1 MEAFN
6 PARRQAFVLGRNY
19 LLSLGGEIL
28 QSGFHFILNLVLIW
42 ALTAY
47 EYGIFAIVLILGGIS
62 LTYGNALVSVPA
74 AVHIPKLKSPGAIN
88 FQDVVFSSFAVA
100 ISVALAAIVA
110 AGLWLTIGRPAE
122 AAAGGALV
130 GLWTLR
136 NHVRATLFARRA
148 MFLTTLSDLSYS
160 ASGVTMI
167 ATLFWLQ
174 SGAPQVT
181 AVLTVLAAAN
191 AIAIMVALTGLGAPI
206 RISFRRSVRDRYR
219 AIWLD
224 IVWSLIG
231 VTTWTIQG
239 QAPMFVVAA
248 FVGPAA
254 YAPIAAGIV
263 LFNPLRTALGAFVNV
278 VRPEFAAGLTH
289 GRRRQVK
296 LTLFSSSAVIMLC
309 CLAFGA
315 AIWLCWDALNAHIYG
330 DKFTTASMPLIVTL
344 AGLSALIYLSYHVP
358 LSLVQAARGFKT
370 VAIATTLGG
379 MVGLTAVV
387 ILLLISTVSWSL
399 AGFAA
404 GEAVCWTYLWIAALR
419 VLGNAPARSESVST
433 SAKVEP
439 VTIHDVLPARGVNL

>member
-1 MEAFN
+1 MEALKSVHRH
-6 PARRQAFVLGRNY
+6 ALGRNY
-19 LLSLGGEIL
+19 LLSLGGESL

-42 ALTAY
+42 ALTPY

-74 AVHIPKLKSPGAIN
+74 AVHIPKLRSPGSIN

-100 ISVALAAIVA
+100 ISTALAAIVT
-110 AGLWLTIGRPAE
+110 AGLWLTIGHLAE
-122 AAAGGALV
+122 AVSGGALV
-130 GLWTLR
+130 GLWTMR
-136 NHVRATLFARRA
+136 NHIRVTLFARRA
-148 MFLTTLSDLSYS
+148 MVLTTLSDIGYS

-181 AVLTVLAAAN
+181 AVLTVLAGAN
-191 AIAIMVALTGLGAPI
+191 VIAIVIALTSLGVPI

-219 AIWLD
+219 AICLD
-224 IVWSLIG
+224 IVWSLVG
-231 VTTWTIQG
+231 VTTWSIQG

-263 LFNPLRTALGAFVNV
+263 LFNPTRTALGAFINV
-278 VRPEFAAGLTH
+278 VRPEFAAGLAH
-289 GRRRQVK
+289 SLHRQVK
-296 LTLFSSSAVIMLC
+296 LTLYSSSAVIILC

-315 AIWLCWDALNAHIYG
+315 AIWLSWDMLNAHIYG
-330 DKFTTASMPLIVTL
+330 NKFSTASMPLIVTL

-387 ILLLISTVSWSL
+387 ILLLYSTVSWSL

-404 GEAVCWTYLWIAALR
+404 GEAVCWTYLWIGALR
-419 VLGNAPARSESVST
+419 VLGNIPASPQAAST
-433 SAKVEP
+433 SEHIDP
-439 VTIHDVLPARGVNL
+439 VTIHSVLPARGVHL